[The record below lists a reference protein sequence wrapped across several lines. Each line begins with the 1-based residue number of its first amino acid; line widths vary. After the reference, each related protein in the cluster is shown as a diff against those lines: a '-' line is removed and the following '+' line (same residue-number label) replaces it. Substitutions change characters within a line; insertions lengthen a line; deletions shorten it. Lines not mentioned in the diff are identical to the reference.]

1 MSVVER
7 PDLGPVG
14 PRWMRRLSGV
24 VGRLLWDIEVVGADR
39 VPVTGPV
46 VLAANHVGV
55 LDGPLV
61 HAMAPRP
68 SHILVK
74 SEMFHGFLGL
84 VLRSARQIPVD
95 RASSRSGLEAARAV
109 LLAGGVVGIFPE
121 GNRGRGDGA
130 SVRAGVAWLAVQ
142 AGAPVVPVAVLGT
155 RLTGESTGRVPRFR
169 QRMVIEFGAPVPPQ
183 RAAAARDSVRLT
195 AEAVGRALA
204 EHVADAADRHGM
216 LLPQDGPDVVV

>member
-1 MSVVER
+1 MSVVAR
-7 PDLGPVG
+7 PDMGPAG
-14 PRWMRRLSGV
+14 PRWMRQLAGV
-24 VGRLLWDIEVVGADR
+24 VGRLLWDIDVVGADL
-39 VPVTGPV
+39 VPLSGPV

-68 SHILVK
+68 SRILVK
-74 SEMFHGFLGL
+74 AEMFHGFLGL

-95 RASSRSGLEAARAV
+95 RESSRSGLEAARAV

-142 AGAPVVPVAVLGT
+142 ADAPVVPVAVLGT

-169 QRMVIEFGAPVPPQ
+169 QRMVIDFGSPVAPL

-195 AEAVGRALA
+195 ADVVGRALS
-204 EHVADAADRHGM
+204 EHVACAADRHGIT
-216 LLPQDGPDVVV
+216 LPQDGPDVVV